1 MKKTIIYIYVIL
13 IVLLLFFL
21 FRYIVNERFISLYED
36 GKYDEKDI
44 LVLSFLNINESYIY
58 HYNLGNLYYKNGE
71 YNKAIE
77 EYEKALELKPSEEK
91 ECDIRVNLALAKLQ
105 EIEDDYDLSDS
116 KIEETLDILDDARD
130 ILLEN
135 DCATNDNDGHDD
147 DAQNLKND
155 IDDFEDSLRRKQE
168 ETKKGDSDKDENDK
182 KDEDDSK
189 GREKI
194 KEDKDG
200 AYENRIEG
208 LELTNSLLNEYEYYN
223 GKTW

>member
-1 MKKTIIYIYVIL
+1 MLGRNELCPCGSGKKYKRCCLNKDVVVDRAGRKVNTAQKQYLELYTRIY
-13 IVLLLFFL
+13 
-21 FRYIVNERFISLYED
+21 
-36 GKYDEKDI
+36 
-44 LVLSFLNINESYIY
+44 
-58 HYNLGNLYYKNGE
+58 E
-71 YNKAIE
+71 YSRQDKFKE
-77 EYEKALELKPSEEK
+77 EYEKAIELKPSEEK

-147 DAQNLKND
+147 DAQDLKND

-168 ETKKGDSDKDENDK
+168 ETKKGDSDKDENNK

>member
-58 HYNLGNLYYKNGE
+58 HYNSGNLYYKNGE

-147 DAQNLKND
+147 DAQDLKND

-168 ETKKGDSDKDENDK
+168 ETKKGDSDKDENNK